1 MKLKPFY
8 HVVAATIFLGLLLT
22 LPAVWTDAQA
32 GGHISL
38 VPKELKWNDAPG
50 IGPGVKMAVIQGD
63 LKAAGPVVFRIKFPP
78 NAKVA
83 PHTHPLT
90 EHVTVLSGTFYLGIG
105 EKVDASKARAY
116 PAGGFIVLPQGTPMF
131 AFTKDKEAL
140 IQVHGLGP
148 WGVNYLNP
156 ADKPAA
162 KKK

>member
-8 HVVAATIFLGLLLT
+8 HMAASTIFLGSLLT

-38 VPKELKWNDAPG
+38 VPSELKWQDAPG
-50 IGPGVKMAVIQGD
+50 IGPGVKIAMIEGN
-63 LKAAGPVVFRIKFPP
+63 LKAAGPLMMRIKLPP
-78 NAKVA
+78 NAKIA
-83 PHTHPLT
+83 LHTHPLI

-116 PAGGFIVLPQGTPMF
+116 PAGGVVVIPQGMPMF
-131 AFTKDKEAL
+131 AFAKDKETIL
-140 IQVHGLGP
+140 QVHGIGP
-148 WGVNYLNP
+148 WGINYLNP
-156 ADKPAA
+156 ADAPAA

>member
-1 MKLKPFY
+1 MKRKPY
-8 HVVAATIFLGLLLT
+8 HYVVASMIFLGLLLT

-38 VPKELKWNDAPG
+38 VPSELKWNDAPG
-50 IGPGVKMAVIQGD
+50 LGRGVKIAIIEGD
-63 LKAAGPVVFRIKFPP
+63 LKAAGPVMMRIKFPP
-78 NAKVA
+78 NAKIA
-83 PHTHPLT
+83 PHTHPLI

-116 PAGGFIVLPQGTPMF
+116 PAGGVVVIPQGMPMF
-131 AFTKDKEAL
+131 AFVKGKET
-140 IQVHGLGP
+140 IVQVHGIGP

-156 ADKPAA
+156 PDAPAA